1 MEEKR
6 NKLIAIMALSMFLLS
21 YMALTP
27 IVANIY
33 NSFPTSSLEEVQMIV
48 TLIPLFSVVTMFACD
63 PLSKKMS
70 MKMVGIIGLVLISF
84 GGALTY
90 VFHRAIWQIYLSS

>member
-1 MEEKR
+1 MKEKR

-33 NSFPTSSLEEVQMIV
+33 NSFPDSSLEEVQMIV
-48 TLIPLFSVVTMFACD
+48 TLIPLFSVVTMKDEYEDGRHYWACAD
-63 PLSKKMS
+63 
-70 MKMVGIIGLVLISF
+70 
-84 GGALTY
+84 
-90 VFHRAIWQIYLSS
+90 